1 MLHSFPH
8 SGHAG
13 VPADKDR
20 LAEYEAAPYKGH
32 AKKIQEAFAAIA
44 PEDARLLARFRGSH
58 SQGC

>member
-1 MLHSFPH
+1 MLHCFPH

-20 LAEYEAAPYKGH
+20 LAEYETGPYKGH
-32 AKKIQEAFAAIA
+32 GKKIQEAFAAIA
-44 PEDARLLARFRGSH
+44 PEDADCWRGRGSH